1 MEIKIKYKNIQ
12 AAFFF
17 FFSVELLLDHVSLL
31 GTKAILFFFS

>member
-12 AAFFF
+12 AALFFF
-17 FFSVELLLDHVSLL
+17 VQLLLDHVSLL